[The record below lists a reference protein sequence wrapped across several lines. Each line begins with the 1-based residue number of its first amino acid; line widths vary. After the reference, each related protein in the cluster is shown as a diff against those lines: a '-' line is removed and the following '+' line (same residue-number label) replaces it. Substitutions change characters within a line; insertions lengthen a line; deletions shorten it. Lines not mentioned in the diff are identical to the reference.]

1 MAVAEGFE
9 PSENFRPHALSRRVP
24 LAARTRHRDVQ

>member
-9 PSENFRPHALSRRVP
+9 PSENFHPHALSRRAP
-24 LAARTRHRDVQ
+24 SAARTRHRDVE